1 MVGLVVEPAHLV
13 TVALMKKEELN
24 HG

>member
-1 MVGLVVEPAHLV
+1 MVGLVVKHAHLV